1 MKDGYTALVKR
12 ASRRLAAAL
21 LVAAALLP
29 ASAAACSQDDRIDES
44 LLFDE
49 RLGGETTAFS
59 SGTNAFELSA
69 RNLTNQE
76 RRRFE
81 VGDSF
86 FNQNWVT
93 APASTAARD
102 GLGPTFNALACSS
115 CHSHDGR
122 AKPPDNDD
130 DPERGLL
137 LLLSAPGPNGP
148 EDDPVYGGQLQDR
161 AIIGVL
167 PEGRISIRYE
177 EMPGAYPDGTPYS
190 LRKPAYSI
198 ADLAYGPL
206 HLDVMMSPRVGPATI
221 GMGLL
226 EAIPAEDILALADPD
241 DADGDG
247 ISGRPNMVADVR
259 SGAAALGRFGWKAGQ
274 PTVEQQSAGAFL
286 GDIGVTSTLFPE
298 QNCPAAQ
305 SACRDA
311 PNGGTP
317 EIDDERLDL
326 VTFYVQTLAVPAMRD
341 VDDSQVREGAQ
352 LFAQANCIACHTP
365 QHVTDEWHPVRPL
378 RGQTIYPYTDL
389 LLHDMGEGLADGRPD
404 GLATGS
410 EWRTPPLWGIGLVKT
425 VSGHTMFLHDG
436 RARGLEEAILWHGG
450 EAQASRDAFTLLS
463 AEERAALLRFL
474 ESL

>member
-1 MKDGYTALVKR
+1 MKR
-12 ASRRLAAAL
+12 ASRWLAAAL
-21 LVAAALLP
+21 LMAAAL
-29 ASAAACSQDDRIDES
+29 SATSVAACQSDRVDES
-44 LLFDE
+44 LLFAE
-49 RLGGETTAFS
+49 RLGGDTTTFS
-59 SGTNAFELSA
+59 KGTNAFELSA
-69 RNLTNQE
+69 RNLTNEE
-76 RRRFE
+76 RRTFE

-93 APASTAARD
+93 APASTEARD

-115 CHSHDGR
+115 CHAHDGR

-137 LLLSAPGPNGP
+137 LRLNVPGPDGP
-148 EDDPVYGGQLQDR
+148 VDDPVYGGQLQDR
-161 AIIGVL
+161 GIIRVP
-167 PEGRISIRYE
+167 PEGRISIQYE
-177 EMPGAYPDGTPYS
+177 EMQGEYPDGTPYS
-190 LRKPAYSI
+190 LRKPTYSI
-198 ADLAYGPL
+198 EELAFGPL
-206 HLDVMMSPRVGPATI
+206 HPDVRVSPRIGPATI

-247 ISGRPNMVADVR
+247 ISGRPNTVTSLR
-259 SGAAALGRFGWKAGQ
+259 TGEAALGRFGWKAGQ

-286 GDIGVTSTLFPE
+286 GDIGVTSSLFPE
-298 QNCPAAQ
+298 QNCPDVQ
-305 SACRDA
+305 QACKDA
-311 PNGGTP
+311 PGGGNP
-317 EIDDERLDL
+317 EIDETRLGM

-341 VDDSQVREGAQ
+341 TEDDQVREGAQ

-365 QHVTDEWHPVRPL
+365 RHTTDASHPVRPL

-389 LLHDMGEGLADGRPD
+389 LLHDMGEGLADGHQE
-404 GLATGS
+404 GQATGS
-410 EWRTPPLWGIGLVKT
+410 EWRTPPLWGIGLVDT

-450 EAQASRDAFTLLS
+450 EAQASRDAFTLMS
-463 AEERAALLRFL
+463 ADERAALLRFL

>member
-1 MKDGYTALVKR
+1 MKRVSGWPAAVL
-12 ASRRLAAAL
+12 LIAAAL
-21 LVAAALLP
+21 PATSLVG
-29 ASAAACSQDDRIDES
+29 CSQGDRIDES

-59 SGTNAFELSA
+59 SGRNAFELSA
-69 RNLTNQE
+69 RNLTNEE

-102 GLGPTFNALACSS
+102 GLGPTFNAQACAS
-115 CHSHDGR
+115 CHTHDGR

-137 LLLSAPGPNGP
+137 LRLNVPGPDGP

-161 AIIGVL
+161 AILRIA
-167 PEGRISIRYE
+167 PEGRISIHYE
-177 EMPGAYPDGTPYS
+177 EVPGTYPDGTPYS
-190 LRKPAYSI
+190 LRKPTYTVV
-198 ADLAYGPL
+198 DTAYGPL
-206 HLDVMMSPRVGPATI
+206 HPNVTISPRIGPAII

-226 EAIPAEDILALADPD
+226 EAIPAESILAAADPD

-247 ISGRPNMVADVR
+247 ISGRPNMVTDLR
-259 SGAAALGRFGWKAGQ
+259 TGGTALGRFGWKAGQ
-274 PTVEQQSAGAFL
+274 PTVEQQAAGAFH
-286 GDIGVTSTLFPE
+286 GDIGITSALFPE
-298 QNCPAAQ
+298 QNCPPAQ
-305 SACRDA
+305 QACREA
-311 PNGGTP
+311 LSGGMP
-317 EIDDERLDL
+317 EIDSERLST

-365 QHVTDEWHPVRPL
+365 QHATDTSHPIRPL
-378 RGQTIYPYTDL
+378 REQTIYPYTDL
-389 LLHDMGEGLADGRPD
+389 LLHDMGEGLADGQQE
-404 GLATGS
+404 GLASGS
-410 EWRTPPLWGIGLVKT
+410 EWRTPPLWGIGLVDV
-425 VSGHTMFLHDG
+425 VSGHTMLLHDG

-450 EAQASRDAFTLLS
+450 EAQASRDAFMALS
-463 AEERAALLRFL
+463 AEERAALVRFL